1 MTEQYK
7 KKNAPIISAEDLKIV
22 YKVFF
27 KNWYYFVLAPLAMA
41 SLAFFYT
48 HRMTEIYAA
57 ETQILLRSDE
67 TYQYQNRIYQNI
79 GYMGVYGDISNQKR
93 VLSSF
98 DLINSALKKVDF
110 DISYFIE
117 GRLKT
122 TELYNSMPFKVEME
136 VLDGSIYEK
145 SIRFSIENMNTYK
158 LDYEKGGVNISRRH
172 NFGEKEYTNEYIIK
186 TDRRAELNENSVERL
201 KQLKYRIVP
210 HSETFLVNKIRRS
223 MSIDNIDFTSI
234 LLVRLEDEIAVRAKM
249 FLDTLSQVY
258 INYSKR
264 SDSLINAKTLYHIGN
279 QIDRIKGN

>member
-98 DLINSALKKVDF
+98 DLIN
-110 DISYFIE
+110 
-117 GRLKT
+117 T
-122 TELYNSMPFKVEME
+122 TYVW
-136 VLDGSIYEK
+136 
-145 SIRFSIENMNTYK
+145 
-158 LDYEKGGVNISRRH
+158 
-172 NFGEKEYTNEYIIK
+172 
-186 TDRRAELNENSVERL
+186 
-201 KQLKYRIVP
+201 
-210 HSETFLVNKIRRS
+210 
-223 MSIDNIDFTSI
+223 
-234 LLVRLEDEIAVRAKM
+234 
-249 FLDTLSQVY
+249 
-258 INYSKR
+258 
-264 SDSLINAKTLYHIGN
+264 
-279 QIDRIKGN
+279 

>member
-98 DLINSALKKVDF
+98 DLINTALKKVDF

-210 HSETFLVNKIRRS
+210 HSETFLVNIVGR
-223 MSIDNIDFTSI
+223 
-234 LLVRLEDEIAVRAKM
+234 
-249 FLDTLSQVY
+249 
-258 INYSKR
+258 
-264 SDSLINAKTLYHIGN
+264 
-279 QIDRIKGN
+279 